1 MKTAS
6 FTVRA
11 TTDQATRWNRAA
23 EAEGHRSAGTWL
35 ACAADA
41 YLKVRAKAGL
51 PLPLAWRRFGRFLVH
66 LESGEEVTIRGAIS
80 PPFGTFRGGAE
91 GPRRGGRLFSLVY
104 LPEKRIVASLYSARQ
119 AKALAA
125 ELAVVLIRGD
135 PLPSPGAV
143 VERHEREAK

>member
-1 MKTAS
+1 VKVAS
-6 FTVRA
+6 FHVRA
-11 TTDQATRWNRAA
+11 SAEQAARWNRAA

-35 ACAADA
+35 AYAADA

-51 PLPLAWRRFGRFLVH
+51 PLPLAWRRFGRFEVYLD
-66 LESGEEVTIRGAIS
+66 SGKATLCGPIS
-80 PPFGTFRGGAE
+80 SPFAAFRGDSE
-91 GPRRGGRLFSLVY
+91 GPDRRSRRYSLVY
-104 LPEKRIVASLYSARQ
+104 LPEARIVATLANGRQ

-135 PLPSPGAV
+135 PLPSLGAV

>member
-1 MKTAS
+1 MKVAT
-6 FTVRA
+6 FTVRGSA
-11 TTDQATRWNRAA
+11 EQTIRWNRAA

-51 PLPLAWRRFGRFLVH
+51 PLPLAWRRFGRFEVN
-66 LESGEEVTIRGAIS
+66 LESGKTTIRGPIS
-80 PPFGTFRGGAE
+80 PPFGGFCGDAE
-91 GPRRGGRLFSLVY
+91 GPKRASRRYSLVY
-104 LPEKRIVASLYSARQ
+104 LPEARIVAVLRNARQ

-125 ELAVVLIRGD
+125 ELVPVLIRGD

-143 VERHEREAK
+143 VERHRREAM